1 MTFRGRVLFLL
12 ENPQICQPVTKHETA
27 PDYLCTITTKRGKMM
42 NELDSFMTPFPVSFR
57 VIGVGAGTTD
67 IIEKVKSFSY
77 DCVGCQVVNSAAE
90 CIPTDEDQMV
100 IIVAR
105 DNEDVANAIAKTF
118 YDAGVLTIG
127 LLYDA
132 DHSCYDSVNID
143 AHFNDFPD
151 IIMTLLQP
159 IVTSGILNF
168 DFNDLRTELRDSRF
182 FKTLTAEAEN
192 VENAVVQIQKYLTGN
207 DVKNVEYLS
216 THIYFNREKK
226 SEIKMDDMAH
236 LSNMFSSLPES
247 VNAVWSVNFDDV
259 MPTDTIRLSIIL
271 SGKELR

>member
-1 MTFRGRVLFLL
+1 MSINNMTMTDSEIL
-12 ENPQICQPVTKHETA
+12 EKYQQ
-27 PDYLCTITTKRGKMM
+27 
-42 NELDSFMTPFPVSFR
+42 PFPVSFR
-57 VIGVGAGTTD
+57 VIGVGAGAPD
-67 IIEKVKSFSY
+67 IIEKVKSFGY
-77 DCVGCQVVNSAAE
+77 ECVGCQVIESADD
-90 CIPTDEDQMV
+90 CIPTDEDRMV

-105 DNEDVANAIAKTF
+105 DNEDVANAIANTF
-118 YDAGVLTIG
+118 HDAGVLTIG

-216 THIYFNREKK
+216 AHIYFNRAKK

-236 LSNMFSSLPES
+236 LSNMLSNLPES
-247 VNAVWSVNFDDV
+247 VNAVWSVNYDDD
-259 MPTDTIRLSIIL
+259 MPADIIRLSIII
-271 SGKELR
+271 SGKELQ